1 MENKKKWHPGIM
13 IGLVIL
19 AILLLVGFVIGP
31 LNIKYESRKN
41 QAISL
46 IVMSFVS
53 TIMWIIHLTGLH
65 N

>member
-1 MENKKKWHPGIM
+1 M